1 MEQKKIE
8 KALLA
13 FGQINR
19 LSADT
24 INRLSADT
32 INSLSAD
39 TINSLSADTINR
51 LSAYIINSLSA
62 DTINSLSAY
71 TINSLSAYTI
81 NRLSAD
87 TINSLSAYTI
97 NSLSADTI
105 NSLSADTINSLS
117 ADTINRLSADTINS
131 LSAYTINSLSAD
143 TINSLS
149 ADTINRLSAARE
161 IMFKDVP
168 LVESPYSNLLE
179 DINSKKR
186 VHNQSDF
193 GPSCDPGINLCGT
206 QMCTA
211 GHLVNMAGEQGYALQ
226 KKFGWEGA
234 ASRIHFKVHPTAPCQ
249 NFASIPQSHAI
260 AYIEMMAAY
269 EQRENKEILFTE
281 WFNQL
286 QTTEA

>member
-1 MEQKKIE
+1 MEQKKLE
-8 KALLA
+8 QALLA
-13 FGQINR
+13 FGE
-19 LSADT
+19 
-24 INRLSADT
+24 
-32 INSLSAD
+32 
-39 TINSLSADTINR
+39 
-51 LSAYIINSLSA
+51 INSLSA

-71 TINSLSAYTI
+71 TIN
-81 NRLSAD
+81 R
-87 TINSLSAYTI
+87 LSAYTI

-117 ADTINRLSADTINS
+117 ADTINRLSADTINRLS
-131 LSAYTINSLSAD
+131 ADTINRLSADTINRLSADTINRLSAYTINRLSAYTINRLSAYTINRLSAY

-161 IMFKDVP
+161 VMMKDVP
-168 LVESPYSNLLE
+168 LIVNPYSNLLA

-193 GPSCDPGINLCGT
+193 GPSCDPGTNLCGT

-226 KKFGWEGA
+226 KRFGWEGA
-234 ASRIHFKVHPTAPCQ
+234 ASRIHLKVHPTAPCQ

-269 EQRENKEILFTE
+269 EQRENKEVLFTE